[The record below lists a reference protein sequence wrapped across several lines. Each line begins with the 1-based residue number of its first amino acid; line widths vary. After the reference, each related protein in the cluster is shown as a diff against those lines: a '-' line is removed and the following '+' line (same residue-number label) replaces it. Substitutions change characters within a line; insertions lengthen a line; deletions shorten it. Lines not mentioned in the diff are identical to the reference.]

1 MWQRDAVK
9 DIMDPTLKDSCPT
22 HQLLRFI
29 HVALSCLEDS
39 ATERPTILEVISM
52 LENETMPLPILKKPA
67 FFTGS
72 NVNNEDL
79 KRKMSENYSVNGLSI
94 SRMDAR

>member
-1 MWQRDAVK
+1 
-9 DIMDPTLKDSCPT
+9 MDPTLKDSCPT

-39 ATERPTILEVISM
+39 VMDRPTILEVISM
-52 LENETMPLPILKKPA
+52 LDIETMPLPILKKPA

-79 KRKMSENYSVNGLSI
+79 QRKMSENYSVNGLSI

>member
-1 MWQRDAVK
+1 
-9 DIMDPTLKDSCPT
+9 MDPTLKDSCPM

-39 ATERPTILEVISM
+39 AADRPTILEVITM
-52 LENETMPLPILKKPA
+52 LKNESVPLPILKKPA

-79 KRKMSENYSVNGLSI
+79 QRKGSENYSVNGLSI

>member
-1 MWQRDAVK
+1 M
-9 DIMDPTLKDSCPT
+9 

-39 ATERPTILEVISM
+39 AADRPTILEVISM
-52 LENETMPLPILKKPA
+52 LKNETAPLPILEKPA
-67 FFTGS
+67 SFTGS

-79 KRKMSENYSVNGLSI
+79 QRKESENYSVNGLSI

>member
-1 MWQRDAVK
+1 M
-9 DIMDPTLKDSCPT
+9 
-22 HQLLRFI
+22 
-29 HVALSCLEDS
+29 ALSCLEDS
-39 ATERPTILEVISM
+39 AADKPTILEVISM

-79 KRKMSENYSVNGLSI
+79 QRKGSENYSVNGLSI
-94 SRMDAR
+94 SRVDAR

>member
-1 MWQRDAVK
+1 
-9 DIMDPTLKDSCPT
+9 MDPTLKDSCPM

-39 ATERPTILEVISM
+39 AADRPTILEVISM
-52 LENETMPLPILKKPA
+52 HKNETAPLPILKKPA

-79 KRKMSENYSVNGLSI
+79 QRKESENYSVNGLTI

>member
-1 MWQRDAVK
+1 
-9 DIMDPTLKDSCPT
+9 MDPTLKDSCPM

-39 ATERPTILEVISM
+39 VMDRPTILEVISM
-52 LENETMPLPILKKPA
+52 LENETMPLPILQKPA

-79 KRKMSENYSVNGLSI
+79 QRKMSENYSVNGLSI

>member
-1 MWQRDAVK
+1 MWQRDAGQ
-9 DIMDPTLKDSCPT
+9 DLMDPTLKDSCPM

-29 HVALSCLEDS
+29 CVALSCLEDS
-39 ATERPTILEVISM
+39 AADRPTILEVISM
-52 LENETMPLPILKKPA
+52 LKNDIVPLPILKKPA

-72 NVNNEDL
+72 NVINEDL
-79 KRKMSENYSVNGLSI
+79 LGKGSENYTVNVLSI

>member
-39 ATERPTILEVISM
+39 ATERPTILEVMSM

-79 KRKMSENYSVNGLSI
+79 QRKMSKNYSVNGLSI